1 MFLKNCY
8 DLASLK
14 RKRSSHIYN
23 EKAWTSDTI
32 LAWLFLA
39 GMNILPR
46 SVKINSFEYTL
57 ALAWMFITSQLI
69 WVFNVMMWYVLQFL
83 DMIGC

>member
-14 RKRSSHIYN
+14 RKRSSHIYS
-23 EKAWTSDTI
+23 EKAWTTDII

-46 SVKINSFEYTL
+46 SVQKN
-57 ALAWMFITSQLI
+57 LI
-69 WVFNVMMWYVLQFL
+69 WIYPCFSVDVHYQSTQMS
-83 DMIGC
+83 I